1 MLIPGAGSRAIIS
14 APAVTDLIR
23 RAEDWIAGDPDPQ
36 TRSEL
41 QALIDASDIDELEAR
56 LDGPLSFGTAGI
68 RGQVGAGPNRMNRA
82 VVIRTTSGLAS
93 YLIAE
98 HGGVPEHPVVV
109 GFDARPTSK
118 QFAEDTSGV
127 LAAAGISVA
136 FFPDFAPTP
145 LVAFA
150 AKDLQ
155 AAAAVVV
162 TASHNPPADN
172 GYKVYANNAA
182 QIIPPV
188 DGDIAS
194 AIDLAGPATDV
205 ARVASAFAGGSPLV
219 TPVPSDIFDQYWE
232 QVNATRPSPMHS
244 DMKVV
249 YTPMHGVGGRVLEE
263 VFHRAGHS
271 GLIPVPL
278 QAEPDG
284 AFPTVAFPNPE
295 EQGALDLATQLA
307 EQVEADLII
316 ANDPDA
322 DRLAVVVP
330 LEGAWRPLS
339 GNEIGVLLGDYI
351 LRHASGEPRP
361 IVINSIVS
369 SPMFGHVAGA
379 RGALHEVTLTGF
391 KWIANAGMALE
402 ALGRGRF
409 VFGYEEALG
418 YTVGS
423 TVRDKDG
430 ISAALVFCDL
440 VAGLRAQGRTVLD
453 QLDTLWQEFGLWV
466 SAQHSIVRPGGEGMK
481 AIQSAVAALAA
492 DPPTSVEGYDVDTVT
507 DFSIGADERPPWLGA
522 QALVELSLG
531 DVGRILVRPSGTE
544 PKLKIYVDLRGEA
557 GTEPRKS
564 HTELTDSSAR
574 LAEVFAET
582 LPI

>member
-1 MLIPGAGSRAIIS
+1 M
-14 APAVTDLIR
+14 VTDLIR

-41 QALIDASDIDELEAR
+41 QALIDTSETAELEAR
-56 LDGPLSFGTAGI
+56 LGQSLSFGTAGI
-68 RGQVGAGPNRMNRA
+68 RGEVGAGPNRMNRA

-93 YLIAE
+93 YLIGE
-98 HGGVPEHPVVV
+98 HDGVPERPVVV
-109 GFDARPTSK
+109 GFDARPTSR

-127 LAAAGISVA
+127 LAAAGISVV

-150 AKDLQ
+150 AKHLQ

-194 AIDLAGPATDV
+194 AIDLAGPAREV
-205 ARVASAFAGGSPLV
+205 ARVESAFTGGSPLV
-219 TPVPSDIFDQYWE
+219 SPVPDDILDRYWE
-232 QVNATRPSPMHS
+232 QVNASRPSPIHS
-244 DMKVV
+244 DMTVV
-249 YTPMHGVGGRVLEE
+249 YTPMHGVGGQVIEE

-271 GLIPVPL
+271 GLITVPL
-278 QAEPDG
+278 QAQPDG
-284 AFPTVAFPNPE
+284 TFPTVAFPNPE
-295 EQGALDLATQLA
+295 EKGALDLATELA
-307 EQVEADLII
+307 QQVEADLII

-322 DRLAVVVP
+322 DRLAIVVP
-330 LEGAWRPLS
+330 HAGAWRPLT
-339 GNEIGVLLGDYI
+339 GNEIGVLLGNYI
-351 LRHASGEPRP
+351 LQHASGEPRP
-361 IVINSIVS
+361 IVMNSIVS
-369 SPMFGHVAGA
+369 SPMLGQIAEA

-391 KWIANAGMALE
+391 KWIANAAMALE
-402 ALGRGRF
+402 ALGKGRF

-418 YTVGS
+418 YSVGS

-440 VAGLRAQGRTVLD
+440 VAGLRSEGRTVLD
-453 QLDTLWQEFGLWV
+453 QLNDLWQEFGLWV
-466 SAQHSIVRPGGEGMK
+466 SAQHSIVRPGAEGMI
-481 AIQSAVAALAA
+481 AIQSAVATLAA
-492 DPPTSVEGYDVDTVT
+492 NPPGTLGAYEIDAVT
-507 DFSIGADERPPWLGA
+507 DFSVGADKRPMWLGA

-531 DVGRILVRPSGTE
+531 DQGRILVRPSGTE
-544 PKLKIYVDLRGEA
+544 PKLKIYVDLRGDA
-557 GTEPRKS
+557 GTEPQKR
-564 HTELTDSSAR
+564 HTELSDSSAQ
-574 LAEVFAET
+574 LAKVFAQT
-582 LPI
+582 LSI

>member
-1 MLIPGAGSRAIIS
+1 M
-14 APAVTDLIR
+14 TDLIR
-23 RAEDWIAGDPDPQ
+23 RAEDWIAGDPDAQ

-41 QALIDASDIDELEAR
+41 QTLIDASDTDELAAR
-56 LDGPLSFGTAGI
+56 LDGSLSFGTAGI
-68 RGQVGAGPNRMNRA
+68 RGEVGAGPNRMNRA

-93 YLIAE
+93 YLIKKHE
-98 HGGVPEHPVVV
+98 GVPERPVVV

-127 LAAAGISVA
+127 LAAAGISVV

-150 AKDLQ
+150 TKHLQ

-172 GYKVYANNAA
+172 GYKVYADNAA
-182 QIIPPV
+182 QIIPPA
-188 DGDIAS
+188 DGDISS
-194 AIDLAGPATDV
+194 AIDLAGPAIEV
-205 ARVASAFAGGSPLV
+205 VRVEAVFAGGSRLV
-219 TPVPSDIFDQYWE
+219 TPVRNDILDQYWD
-232 QVNATRPSPMHS
+232 QVNASRPSPTAS

-249 YTPMHGVGGRVLEE
+249 YTPMHGVGGHVVEE

-295 EQGALDLATQLA
+295 EEGALDLATELA
-307 EQVEADLII
+307 EQVDADLII

-330 LEGAWRPLS
+330 HEDAWRPLS
-339 GNEIGVLLGDYI
+339 GNEIGLLLGDYI
-351 LRHASGEPRP
+351 LRNTSGEPRP

-369 SPMFGHVAGA
+369 SPMLGHVAEA

-402 ALGRGRF
+402 TLGKGRF

-440 VAGLRAQGRTVLD
+440 VAGLRSEGRTVLD
-453 QLDTLWQEFGLWV
+453 QLNDLWQEFGLWV
-466 SAQHSIVRPGGEGMK
+466 SSQYSIVRPGTEGMK
-481 AIQSAVAALAA
+481 AIQSAVTALAA
-492 DPPTSVEGYDVDTVT
+492 APPDTLDGYEISAVT
-507 DFSIGADERPPWLGA
+507 DFSVGADERPMWLGA
-522 QALVELSLG
+522 QALMELSLG
-531 DVGRILVRPSGTE
+531 DQGRILVRPSGTE

-557 GTEPRKS
+557 GTDPQKR
-564 HTELTDSSAR
+564 HTELTISAAG
-574 LAEVFAET
+574 LAQTLAGT